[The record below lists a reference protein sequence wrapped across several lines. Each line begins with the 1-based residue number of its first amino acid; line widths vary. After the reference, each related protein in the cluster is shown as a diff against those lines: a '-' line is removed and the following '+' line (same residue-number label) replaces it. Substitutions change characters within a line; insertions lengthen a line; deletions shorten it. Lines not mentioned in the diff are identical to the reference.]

1 MNGDGEVLRRGWCN
15 RWYRLQIRV
24 IFVCYF
30 GFKLRVEAFGFFVT
44 GVLLL
49 CFDVLKKILHSTVFV
64 VTPVTDFG
72 KSLYIRHFPISSV
85 FLGIFVT
92 VRPITG
98 D

>member
-30 GFKLRVEAFGFFVT
+30 GFKLRVAAFGFFVT

-49 CFDVLKKILHSTVFV
+49 CFDVLKKFCTVLFLWLHRLQIS
-64 VTPVTDFG
+64 G
-72 KSLYIRHFPISSV
+72 SRCISGISRFPRYFPG
-85 FLGIFVT
+85 FL
-92 VRPITG
+92 
-98 D
+98 